1 MWIGRL
7 SRLLGPVSQCAFVF
21 FFLRDVGSLGSKRHE
36 INALVVTSCSHRKE
50 RRNCS
55 DNKARDAEAPLC
67 VLPSH
72 VLSVPC
78 KQTLCLPLIYIHT
91 QLRAHTHTSTSS
103 HEAFFWRENLADS
116 WEPRTSLWLIGRVYE
131 SEGGDAS
138 NPGTNKSPWWGEKR
152 SRGNTIKKSHCGEQH
167 RSVCPINQLH

>member
-1 MWIGRL
+1 MLFFPVFKGYAKSIMWIGRL

-91 QLRAHTHTSTSS
+91 QLRAHTHTCQRLLTRPFSEGKTWQTAES
-103 HEAFFWRENLADS
+103 RG
-116 WEPRTSLWLIGRVYE
+116 PRCDWLGEYTSLKAATPLTQGQINHHGE
-131 SEGGDAS
+131 
-138 NPGTNKSPWWGEKR
+138 EKR
-152 SRGNTIKKSHCGEQH
+152 EAGGKR
-167 RSVCPINQLH
+167 